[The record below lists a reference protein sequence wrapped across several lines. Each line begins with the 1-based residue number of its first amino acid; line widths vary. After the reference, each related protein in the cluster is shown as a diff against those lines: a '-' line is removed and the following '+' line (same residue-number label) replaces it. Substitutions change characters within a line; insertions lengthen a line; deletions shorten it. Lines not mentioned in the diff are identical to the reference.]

1 LDPRRR
7 KLNVQRESINDKK
20 QPDENNKNKI
30 KEARLNKTRK
40 DLKEMRSIIIDG
52 VRLTEN
58 QNEINESFFNTPSND
73 NQRIE
78 MAKTCIIANKCII
91 DKYTNKSADTNCK
104 LF

>member
-1 LDPRRR
+1 MDPRRR
-7 KLNVQRESINDKK
+7 KLNVQRESINDKQ

-58 QNEINESFFNTPSND
+58 QNAVMVYWT
-73 NQRIE
+73 Q
-78 MAKTCIIANKCII
+78 
-91 DKYTNKSADTNCK
+91 
-104 LF
+104 

>member
-1 LDPRRR
+1 M
-7 KLNVQRESINDKK
+7 
-20 QPDENNKNKI
+20 
-30 KEARLNKTRK
+30 NKTRK